1 MKTKCIITITN
12 VENAVL
18 KSFELVYN
26 HSPKAALNYALNSVQ
41 KRLKTPAPRLF
52 LDDAV
57 ARLRYR
63 QRIAQPNTYNQD
75 IYLTIDLKPI
85 TD

>member
-18 KSFELVYN
+18 KSVELVYS

-41 KRLKTPAPRLF
+41 KRLKTPIPRLF

-57 ARLRYR
+57 SNRQYR
-63 QRIAQPNTYNQD
+63 QRISQWNTYKQD
-75 IYLTIDLKPI
+75 IILIIDIKPLS
-85 TD
+85 D